1 MFPVHLRRLLVEWG
15 DHMPRLGVGVDIG
28 RSAVRVVALR
38 SHQGGVELVGL
49 ASAPA
54 DTGAMSVPILRSTVR
69 RACRAASWWPRRVAL
84 AVPSGAVLTR
94 AVQVVPGADA
104 EEVADAVERAAR
116 QLPIGQTDPSLAWEA
131 LAADSVLMVAARRDA
146 VLARH
151 DLAVRAG
158 LGAACID
165 VDILASLST
174 VDPSLAAPGAGDLR
188 VLADAGTDSLRV
200 AAWAPGRAPVLRLLP
215 LPESCTTDDLA
226 DLAVEAL
233 RGLGTES
240 ATQPAVVQ
248 LAGGRAL
255 ADGVPLT
262 LSARTGLCFQLTEP
276 FAGLLDPGG
285 LAVMPAGAAALWPCA
300 VGLAR
305 RALA

>member
-1 MFPVHLRRLLVEWG
+1 MFPVHLRRLLVDLG
-15 DHMPRLGVGVDIG
+15 GRMPRLGVGIDIG
-28 RSAVRVVALR
+28 RSAVRIVALR

-54 DTGAMSVPILRSTVR
+54 DTGAMSVRVLRAAVQ

-104 EEVADAVERAAR
+104 DELADAVERAAR
-116 QLPIGQTDPSLAWEA
+116 QLPVGQTDPSLAWES

-146 VLARH
+146 VLARQ

-174 VDPSLAAPGAGDLR
+174 LEPSPMAAGAGDLR

-200 AAWAPGRAPVLRLLP
+200 AAWVPGHAPVLRLLP
-215 LPESCTTDDLA
+215 LPQSCTTGDLA
-226 DLAVEAL
+226 DLAAEAL
-233 RGLGTES
+233 RGLGADC
-240 ATQPAVVQ
+240 ATQPAVVH

-255 ADGVPLT
+255 ADGVPAN
-262 LSARTGLCFQLTEP
+262 LSACTGVCFRLAEP
-276 FAGLLDPGG
+276 FAGLRDPEG
-285 LAVMPAGAAALWPCA
+285 LAVMPAGTAALWPCA